1 MGALHGVPDRKATLT
16 LLRGKAEGQAS
27 VRVPDRWLSERYL
40 NVVATGNLVIDDGR
54 TEFRLE
60 RLRVGRLAVPQ
71 LLRAGISRTLVWTMQ
86 RDPDIRQMLD
96 SVIQLRLDHSA
107 VEVAARRGALNSRV
121 IPSML
126 SPLLRC
132 ICDTWWSSAVQPIA
146 NHTDRHA
153 SVRPVTI
160 SFRSGLRRAFTSF
173 AAACTVMSP
182 CSTFTA
188 RSGAAACTSL
198 AALTLDGP
206 TFMTL
211 AAFVAD
217 FRSEDPD
224 PVNSCC
230 RLGLGSERRK
240 TEAERE
246 NDREPDQPHGAPRLR
261 TAAGESSRTP
271 RDAPAPRSRA
281 PGRYRGDCGARLG
294 ARTGPRKERSG
305 EPVPSRASDA
315 RRGPPCHRRS
325 RRRSAR
331 PFSPVQGRTPI
342 ALPTSLPSRS
352 TRKTVG
358 V

>member
-121 IPSML
+121 IPLML

-188 RSGAAACTSL
+188 RSGAAACTNL
-198 AALTLDGP
+198 
-206 TFMTL
+206 
-211 AAFVAD
+211 
-217 FRSEDPD
+217 
-224 PVNSCC
+224 
-230 RLGLGSERRK
+230 LGLALEPARERNGQGSLYR
-240 TEAERE
+240 
-246 NDREPDQPHGAPRLR
+246 
-261 TAAGESSRTP
+261 
-271 RDAPAPRSRA
+271 
-281 PGRYRGDCGARLG
+281 PGRLTPVEAPHVIEEAGGGAL
-294 ARTGPRKERSG
+294 ALS
-305 EPVPSRASDA
+305 
-315 RRGPPCHRRS
+315 RRS
-325 RRRSAR
+325 RGGRRSLCPPACPR
-331 PFSPVQGRTPI
+331 DRRERRSVCRR
-342 ALPTSLPSRS
+342 SRS
-352 TRKTVG
+352 SSRPRPSCRAGPWT
-358 V
+358 